1 MKPTGTGAARKTGGS
16 TYNQKKQASVSS
28 MLEAENK
35 KMEEKLALVKQM
47 MELEKNK
54 RDGGKSNEGTKWRS
68 ATTKQ
73 PMTKGYQEAVIQA

>member
-1 MKPTGTGAARKTGGS
+1 
-16 TYNQKKQASVSS
+16 

-47 MELEKNK
+47 MELEKGK
-54 RDGGKSNEGTKWRS
+54 RVTGSKSNDGTKWRS

-73 PMTKGYQEAVIQA
+73 PMTKGY

>member
-1 MKPTGTGAARKTGGS
+1 MKPTGTGAARKSGGS

-54 RDGGKSNEGTKWRS
+54 RDTGSKGSEGTKWRS

-73 PMTKGYQEAVIQA
+73 PMTKGYQEAVL